1 MRRIL
6 LFVILCVCFI
16 ACAEDSDEV
25 ILQQL
30 VVKSVTALHEGDIDT
45 YLQAVDYGAELD
57 SLHENLIRQM
67 LNRYA
72 NHVSRL
78 GGLELVE
85 TNTCTIEND
94 SIARVGYVL
103 SFKNGTRE
111 SRIAQLVHK
120 ADGWKIV
127 ERL

>member
-25 ILQQL
+25 KLQQL
-30 VVKSVTALHEGDIDT
+30 VVKSVTALHKGDIDT

>member
-25 ILQQL
+25 KLRQL

>member
-16 ACAEDSDEV
+16 ACAKDSDEV
-25 ILQQL
+25 KLQQL
-30 VVKSVTALHEGDIDT
+30 VVKSVTALHEGDFDT

>member
-25 ILQQL
+25 KLQQL

>member
-25 ILQQL
+25 KLQQL

-45 YLQAVDYGAELD
+45 YLQVVDYGAELD

>member
-16 ACAEDSDEV
+16 ACVEESDEV
-25 ILQQL
+25 KLQQL
-30 VVKSVTALHEGDIDT
+30 VVKSVNALHEGDIDT
-45 YLQAVDYGAELD
+45 YLQAVDYGTELD

-85 TNTCTIEND
+85 ANTCTIEND

-103 SFKNGTRE
+103 AFQNGTRE

>member
-25 ILQQL
+25 KLQQL

-111 SRIAQLVHK
+111 SRIAQLAHK

>member
-25 ILQQL
+25 KLQQL

-78 GGLELVE
+78 GGLALVE

>member
-6 LFVILCVCFI
+6 LYIVVCICFI
-16 ACAEDSDEV
+16 ACVEESDEAK
-25 ILQQL
+25 LQQL

-45 YLQAVDYGAELD
+45 YLQAVDYGTELD

-67 LNRYA
+67 LTRYA
-72 NHVSRL
+72 NNISRY

-85 TNTCTIEND
+85 ANTCTIEND

-103 SFKNGTRE
+103 AFKDGTRE
-111 SRIAQLVHK
+111 SRIAQLVRM

-127 ERL
+127 ESF